1 MKRKLELDQFFI
13 ALEATVS
20 HQIAEAI
27 APPPYRWID
36 KGRWWNRW
44 ATDRQRYKLLMERGG
59 IFPPPYAHDW
69 IPENP
74 VHAMAAA
81 RVLDCFGLYWVPR

>member
-27 APPPYRWID
+27 APID
-36 KGRWWNRW
+36 DKRRWWNRW
-44 ATDRQRYKLLMERGG
+44 ASDRQRYKLLMERGG
-59 IFPPPYAHDW
+59 IFPPWAHDW

>member
-20 HQIAEAI
+20 YQIAEAI
-27 APPPYRWID
+27 APPGSPWVDER
-36 KGRWWNRW
+36 RWWNRW

-59 IFPPPYAHDW
+59 LFPSPYAQDW

>member
-20 HQIAEAI
+20 HQIAEAAVAAALREAI
-27 APPPYRWID
+27 APID
-36 KGRWWNRW
+36 KRRWWNRW

-59 IFPPPYAHDW
+59 IFPPPHGRSAKGRR
-69 IPENP
+69 E
-74 VHAMAAA
+74 
-81 RVLDCFGLYWVPR
+81 RK

>member
-27 APPPYRWID
+27 APPLDIPGTRMRID
-36 KGRWWNRW
+36 KRRWWNRW

-59 IFPPPYAHDW
+59 IFPP
-69 IPENP
+69 
-74 VHAMAAA
+74 
-81 RVLDCFGLYWVPR
+81 

>member
-20 HQIAEAI
+20 YQIAEAI
-27 APPPYRWID
+27 APFD
-36 KGRWWNRW
+36 KRRWWNLW
-44 ATDRQRYKLLMERGG
+44 VTDRQHYKLLMERGG
-59 IFPPPYAHDW
+59 ILPPPCAQDW

-81 RVLDCFGLYWVPR
+81 RVLDCFGLWVPR

>member
-1 MKRKLELDQFFI
+1 MKRKLKLDQFFI

-27 APPPYRWID
+27 AGETID
-36 KGRWWNRW
+36 KRRWWNRW
-44 ATDRQRYKLLMERGG
+44 APDFQRYKLLMERGG
-59 IFPPPYAHDW
+59 IFPPPYAQDW

>member
-20 HQIAEAI
+20 HQIAEALASTAEI
-27 APPPYRWID
+27 WRRAR
-36 KGRWWNRW
+36 KGSPWRHRHDIEKRRWWNRW

-59 IFPPPYAHDW
+59 IFPP
-69 IPENP
+69 
-74 VHAMAAA
+74 
-81 RVLDCFGLYWVPR
+81 